1 MCIVSNLF
9 LSYSQQNLFQ
19 TKYSSCG
26 LGMNFKKIENNQKKK
41 VALIGCGLIG
51 QSWAISFLSAGF
63 CVSLFDPVEGITAQA
78 KEKIAVKLRDLQTN
92 GLIKKT
98 NISDY
103 LAKIH
108 LAENLSS
115 AVRDSIYIQ
124 ESGPEDLRVKKELT
138 KKIDAVTAKNIPIA
152 SSTSGIPASQ
162 YASEVKGQ
170 YRCLVAHPINPPHLI
185 PAVEIVPAPFT
196 STSITEAVKDIIIS
210 IDKEPLELKK
220 EIPGFVV
227 NRLQGALLSEA
238 FKLVKDGISSAENID
253 KAISEGLGLRW
264 SFMGPFQTIHLNAPE
279 GITGYIKR
287 YEGMYKDMFNKPEID
302 WSSIVELGLEEELL
316 SLYKLSERD
325 KHEEQRDT
333 KLTKLILHKNSP

>member
-1 MCIVSNLF
+1 MD
-9 LSYSQQNLFQ
+9 Y
-19 TKYSSCG
+19 
-26 LGMNFKKIENNQKKK
+26 KKIENNQKKK

-51 QSWAISFLSAGF
+51 QSWAISFLNAGF
-63 CVSLFDPVEGITAQA
+63 CVSLFDPGKGVTAQA
-78 KEKIAVKLRDLQTN
+78 KEKIEAKLSDLQVN

-108 LAENLSS
+108 LAEDLSS
-115 AVRDSIYIQ
+115 AVRDSIHIQ
-124 ESGPEDLRVKKELT
+124 ESGPEDLEVKKELT
-138 KKIDAVTAKNIPIA
+138 KKIDAVAAENIPIA
-152 SSTSGIPASQ
+152 SSTSGIPASL
-162 YASEVKGQ
+162 YASDVKGQ

-185 PAVEIVPAPFT
+185 PAVEIVPALFT
-196 STSITEAVKDIIIS
+196 STAIIEAVKDIIIS
-210 IDKEPLELKK
+210 IDKEPLELNK

-227 NRLQGALLSEA
+227 NRLQGALLNEA

-279 GITGYIKR
+279 GIAGYVKR
-287 YEGMYKDMFNKPEID
+287 YEEMYKDMLNKPEID

-316 SLYKLSERD
+316 KLYPLSERE
-325 KHEEQRDT
+325 KHEKDRDI
-333 KLTKLILHKNSP
+333 KLTKLILHKTKP